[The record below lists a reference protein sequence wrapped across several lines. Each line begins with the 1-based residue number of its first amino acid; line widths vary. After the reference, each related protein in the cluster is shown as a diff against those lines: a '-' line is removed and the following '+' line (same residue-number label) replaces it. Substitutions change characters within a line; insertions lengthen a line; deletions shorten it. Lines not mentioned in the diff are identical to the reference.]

1 VDRTPEPELMDD
13 AEQARAYAEADF
25 AEPNSA
31 FVQLVEDKLAP
42 LPAQAKVVDLGCGPA
57 DIPMRLSQRHPSFVI
72 DAVDGS
78 QAMLDCGARAVK
90 ESGARV
96 NLICARVGELT
107 LPHDSYDLVL
117 SNSLLHHLP
126 EPSLLWRTVR
136 ELAAPG
142 ARVLVMDLARPDT
155 PVRAQELVDQY
166 AANEPEV
173 LRRDF
178 LASLHAA
185 FTVAEVRAQLVDAD
199 LSALSVEATSDRHLC
214 AWGTLA

>member
-1 VDRTPEPELMDD
+1 MDRTPEPELMDD

-25 AEPNSA
+25 AEPNAA

-78 QAMLDCGARAVK
+78 QAMLDCGARALK
-90 ESGARV
+90 QTGARV
-96 NLICARVGELT
+96 NLICARVGELA
-107 LPHDSYDLVL
+107 LPPRAYDLVL
-117 SNSLLHHLP
+117 SNSLLHHLHDP
-126 EPSLLWRTVR
+126 TLMWRTVR
-136 ELAAPG
+136 QLAAPG
-142 ARVLVMDLARPDT
+142 ARVLVMDLARPNT
-155 PVRAQELVDQY
+155 PERARELVDQY

-185 FTVAEVRAQLVDAD
+185 FTVPEVRAQLDAAG
-199 LSALSVEATSDRHLC
+199 LSSLTVEATSDRHLC